1 MSDSGEAGARADRRR
16 FSARRRRRLAIT
28 VVILALLVA
37 AGGYVAA
44 AATAP
49 LPELRAVL
57 AVEAETQI
65 DADSSG
71 AEAAVASQDL
81 PTAIGWAD
89 GEQVW
94 SNDDTAYPLASVS
107 KLITVLVCMEAQPLE
122 PGADGPTYVW
132 TEADVQR
139 QNEYLA
145 MEGVAYPIPVGT
157 EITLR
162 QMLQFIFLP
171 SSNDYAAAYAYWVFG
186 DNDAFLAAVEEWK
199 AKHGL
204 ESLSFVEPTGMDEGN
219 RANAADL
226 VRIARLALQ
235 NPTTLEFTGM
245 QSAEMPWGI
254 GLIENTNPLLGEVPG
269 VIGIKTGA
277 LGVVG
282 YNFVLAQQADAFG
295 REIVNISVT
304 LARPTKEDRAASGR
318 EMLGLMAPLPQEVEV
333 VAEGERVGSVTTWT
347 GETVDL
353 VTAAGAGVVLLPG
366 EAARRTI
373 EQLGPVTAGAAGG
386 TAGTVRIAA
395 PAGAVS
401 GEAGPVAVVTTAP
414 IREPDLMWRL
424 THPAEVFGWA

>member
-1 MSDSGEAGARADRRR
+1 MSDSGEAAALADRRR
-16 FSARRRRRLAIT
+16 FSARRRRRLAVT

-49 LPELRAVL
+49 LPELRASL

-65 DADSSG
+65 VADPSG
-71 AEAAVASQDL
+71 AEAVVASQGL

-186 DNDAFLAAVEEWK
+186 DNDAFLAAVEAWK
-199 AKHGL
+199 AKHDL

-226 VRIARLALQ
+226 VRIARIALQ
-235 NPTTLEFTGM
+235 NPTTLEFNGM

-269 VIGIKTGA
+269 VIGLKTGA

-295 REIVNISVT
+295 REIINISVT

-318 EMLGLMAPLPQEVEV
+318 EMLGLMAPLPQEMEF

-353 VTAAGAGVVLLPG
+353 VTAASAGGVLLPG

-373 EQLGPVTAGAAGG
+373 ELGPVTAGAAGSA
-386 TAGTVRIAA
+386 AGTVSVAA
-395 PAGAVS
+395 PT
-401 GEAGPVAVVTTAP
+401 EADPVAVVTAAA

-424 THPAEVFGWA
+424 THPGTVFGWG